1 MGEAPVARGNDRFV
15 RLVAGMGA
23 LAGLL
28 FGYGTGVIAGALLF
42 VRDHFGLSPFA
53 QGVVVSAMLL
63 GAAGGATVAGRV
75 GERFGRRSSVVIAA
89 IVFVVGALVC
99 ALAPTTAVLVIGRVV
114 AGVGVGMASTSAP
127 VYISEVSPQ
136 RLRGALLTMFQL
148 AVTVGILASFLVAL
162 VLEPGA
168 HWRAMFAISAIPG
181 VILAIGMY
189 LVPPS
194 PRWLVE
200 RGRVEEASAVLVHL
214 RGEGVDVEIEMV
226 EIRTAAAHPTGSW
239 HELLQPGIRL
249 ALIVGVGLAILQQIT
264 GINAV
269 LYYAPTIFRSAGL
282 ESESS
287 AILAGAGLGL
297 VNVVFTVVAI
307 RLIDRLGR
315 RTLLLAGSVGM
326 IVGLFALGLS
336 FALPHLSSTT
346 SATIAIAGTAFYLA
360 AFAVS
365 LGPIVWV
372 LNAEIYPL
380 SVRSLANG
388 TASLAH
394 WVANFLVV
402 LTFLPLIHLIG
413 SAAMYWIY
421 AGITLAGIG
430 FIAAYVPETR
440 DRSLESIEEYWR
452 DRASPA
458 GAAR

>member
-1 MGEAPVARGNDRFV
+1 MGGTPSAEAEDRYV

-42 VRDHFGLSPFA
+42 VRDDFGLSPFA

-75 GERFGRRSSVVIAA
+75 GERFGRRSSVVAA
-89 IVFVVGALVC
+89 AVIFAVGALAC
-99 ALAPTTAVLVIGRVV
+99 AVAPSTAVLVLGRIV

-127 VYISEVSPQ
+127 VYISEVSPE
-136 RLRGALLTMFQL
+136 RRRGALLTMFQL
-148 AVTVGILASFLVAL
+148 AVTIGILASFLVAL
-162 VLEPGA
+162 ALEPGG
-168 HWRAMFAISAIPG
+168 HWRAMFALSAIPG
-181 VILAIGMY
+181 VVLAIGMS

-200 RGRVEEASAVLVHL
+200 RAREEEARAVLVRL
-214 RGEGVDVEIEMV
+214 RGHDVGVDLELEA
-226 EIRTAAAHPTGSW
+226 IRAAAAHPTGSW
-239 HELLQPGIRL
+239 QDLLRPGIRI
-249 ALIVGVGLAILQQIT
+249 ALVVGVGLAILQQAT

-269 LYYAPTIFRSAGL
+269 LYYAPTIFRSAGF

-287 AILAGAGLGL
+287 AILAGAGLGV
-297 VNVVFTVVAI
+297 VNVIFTVVAI
-307 RLIDRLGR
+307 RLIDKVGR
-315 RTLLLAGSVGM
+315 RTLLLVGSGGM
-326 IVGLFALGLS
+326 VVGLFVLGLS
-336 FALPHLSSTT
+336 FALPDLGSTT
-346 SATIAIAGTAFYLA
+346 SAVIAIGSTAFYLA

-380 SVRSLANG
+380 SVRGLANG
-388 TASLAH
+388 VASFAH
-394 WVANFLVV
+394 WIANFLVV

-421 AGITLAGIG
+421 AGVALAGIW

-440 DRSLESIEEYWR
+440 GRSLEAIEEHWR
-452 DRASPA
+452 TRAVVPER
-458 GAAR
+458 G